1 MSMLV
6 KKRFEFVDI
15 VKGIC
20 ILLIIRGHI
29 NYSFFPEWVN
39 ENEFYTIWYVSGFY
53 LIGGFFLKEADLLN
67 PKKSFEKE
75 DTCIVS

>member
-6 KKRFEFVDI
+6 KKRFDFVDI
-15 VKGIC
+15 AKGIC

-39 ENEFYTIWYVSGFY
+39 ENEFYTI
-53 LIGGFFLKEADLLN
+53 
-67 PKKSFEKE
+67 
-75 DTCIVS
+75 

>member
-29 NYSFFPEWVN
+29 NYSFIQFGMCLGS
-39 ENEFYTIWYVSGFY
+39 I
-53 LIGGFFLKEADLLN
+53 LLVAF
-67 PKKSFEKE
+67 S
-75 DTCIVS
+75 

>member
-15 VKGIC
+15 AKGIC

-29 NYSFFPEWVN
+29 NYSFFPKWVN
-39 ENEFYTIWYVSGFY
+39 EIEFYTIWYVSGFY
-53 LIGGFFLKEADLLN
+53 LIGGFF
-67 PKKSFEKE
+67 
-75 DTCIVS
+75 